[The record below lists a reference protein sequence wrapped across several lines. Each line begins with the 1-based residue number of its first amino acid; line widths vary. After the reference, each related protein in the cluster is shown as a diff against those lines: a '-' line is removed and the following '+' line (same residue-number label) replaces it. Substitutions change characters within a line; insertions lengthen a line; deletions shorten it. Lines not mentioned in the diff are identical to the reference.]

1 LLRFRLTALAER
13 DWLTEP
19 AQKQDRRRQRPANG
33 A

>member
-13 DWLTEP
+13 DRLTEL